1 MTDGP
6 RHWSDLVANLLSSR
20 TGNLR
25 ELAEMANCD
34 WRTLYRGQSLAGCHL
49 EGQDLRGMDLSGCD
63 IELAKI
69 DDKTL
74 LDPQFDPRKDE
85 LDRYRTFFVPTEVD
99 EYVRKFASAESYI
112 YIAWAYKNLFER
124 FYYGKIYS
132 DSEGLLEEV
141 LGNSSLAK
149 LSDRSFSGQKT
160 KRRFQIGA
168 RIDRMLHELASRYPG
183 KHSGVLAIL
192 GGLVRS
198 RMICTPRPV
207 TAREVVEGFVESGGL
222 TKPPLLVSRSE

>member
-74 LDPQFDPRKDE
+74 LDLQFDPRKDE
-85 LDRYRTFFVPTEVD
+85 LDRYRTFLSLQRWTSTS
-99 EYVRKFASAESYI
+99 ASLQARNHTSI
-112 YIAWAYKNLFER
+112 SHGLIRTFLNDFITER
-124 FYYGKIYS
+124 FIPILKVCS
-132 DSEGLLEEV
+132 
-141 LGNSSLAK
+141 
-149 LSDRSFSGQKT
+149 
-160 KRRFQIGA
+160 KR
-168 RIDRMLHELASRYPG
+168 
-183 KHSGVLAIL
+183 
-192 GGLVRS
+192 
-198 RMICTPRPV
+198 C
-207 TAREVVEGFVESGGL
+207 
-222 TKPPLLVSRSE
+222 